1 MVQKLCL
8 FIMLFLSASVY
19 AQNSSVKGVV
29 IDFETA
35 QPVPGAKVSLQNK
48 DVSVVSGRDG
58 GFVFKNLS
66 SGQDVVNISVQGYES
81 YHQSFLIGKDESV
94 DLGSIPM
101 VKNSTTNK
109 SEENIQIFDESMLDD
124 DDNTSSQSSSYLSGA
139 SDDTYLK
146 AASYNFSPMRFNL
159 RGYDQSSQATY
170 INGVNFT
177 DQERGR
183 FN

>member
-124 DDNTSSQSSSYLSGA
+124 DDNTSSQSSSYLSR
-139 SDDTYLK
+139 
-146 AASYNFSPMRFNL
+146 RF
-159 RGYDQSSQATY
+159 G
-170 INGVNFT
+170 
-177 DQERGR
+177 
-183 FN
+183 

>member
-81 YHQSFLIGKDESV
+81 YHQSFLIGKMKAWIWAQFQW
-94 DLGSIPM
+94 LRIPL
-101 VKNSTTNK
+101 
-109 SEENIQIFDESMLDD
+109 QISRKRIFRYSM
-124 DDNTSSQSSSYLSGA
+124 SQCWTMMIIRHLNHHLICPA
-139 SDDTYLK
+139 
-146 AASYNFSPMRFNL
+146 L
-159 RGYDQSSQATY
+159 RM
-170 INGVNFT
+170 IPI
-177 DQERGR
+177 
-183 FN
+183 

>member
-101 VKNSTTNK
+101 VKNSTTL
-109 SEENIQIFDESMLDD
+109 QISRKRIFRYSM
-124 DDNTSSQSSSYLSGA
+124 SQCWTMMIIRHLNHHLICPA
-139 SDDTYLK
+139 
-146 AASYNFSPMRFNL
+146 L
-159 RGYDQSSQATY
+159 RM
-170 INGVNFT
+170 IPI
-177 DQERGR
+177 
-183 FN
+183 